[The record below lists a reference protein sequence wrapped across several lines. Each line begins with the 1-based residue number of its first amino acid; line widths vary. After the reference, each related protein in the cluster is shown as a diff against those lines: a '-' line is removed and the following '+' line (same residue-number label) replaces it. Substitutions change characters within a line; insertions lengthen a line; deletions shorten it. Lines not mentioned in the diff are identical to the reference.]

1 MEDSVVVTA
10 FWYARRRG
18 NSSLQEVVEEIEDE
32 EGKRILSIVKFTN
45 FTNKI

>member
-1 MEDSVVVTA
+1 MLLQHFGMPEEEDT
-10 FWYARRRG
+10 
-18 NSSLQEVVEEIEDE
+18 SSLQEVVEEIEDE